1 MRLAISILIC
11 TVTAIV
17 ALAAPPATSP
27 TTKPVRPSTT
37 RAAATKPVAKQ
48 RYALVNGAVKFMVPG
63 DWKEKERGG
72 DDMTVTFSSPDD
84 RATLYVHVKPQE
96 YPIPSDNAR
105 FREMMKNNII
115 AAMKQH
121 EESTHVTALY
131 GPKSETDDRFLL
143 RIHDTI
149 REGHV
154 TFDEI
159 HLYRGAGLN
168 LLTVMTAVKTDDKD
182 IAKPY
187 HKVGEDTCL
196 SIVQGPADRKP
207 QQKK

>member
-1 MRLAISILIC
+1 MRVLLSILMC
-11 TVTAIV
+11 TLAATL
-17 ALAAPPATSP
+17 ALAAPPTTSP
-27 TTKPVRPSTT
+27 TTKPTT
-37 RAAATKPVAKQ
+37 QATTKPLPKQ
-48 RYALVNGAVKFMVPG
+48 RFALVNGAVKFMIPG
-63 DWKEKERGG
+63 DWTEKERGG
-72 DDMTVTFSSPDD
+72 DDMTVTFSSPDG
-84 RATLYVHVKPQE
+84 RATMYVHVKPQE

-115 AAMKQH
+115 EAMKKQ
-121 EESTHVTALY
+121 EEATHVTAIY

-154 TFDEI
+154 TFDEV

-182 IAKPY
+182 VAKPY

-196 SIVQGPADRKP
+196 SIVQGRADRKP
-207 QQKK
+207 EKK